1 MRASLGSF
9 VMTHVYLIAD
19 IGATNARFCLIKD
32 QKKYNELLVL
42 NSKEFGSA
50 SELIFSALNRFDV
63 KQLSGAMLAV
73 AGPLDENRQNAV
85 ITNTGHTFSAQTLEK
100 ELGCH
105 VWLEND
111 FVALAYGLDYCADFV
126 QLGGMQN
133 SIGVKGVMGPG
144 SGLGMAIIVDE
155 GKARRVFS
163 SEGGHSNF
171 APGSHLESEIW
182 AILSSELV
190 HVSWENVLS
199 GPGLVR
205 LYRAM
210 CQVWGTKPLD
220 YDSEDITKFGVNLEE
235 PVCHQTL
242 ETFFSLLGTAAG
254 DFALTIGAKGGI
266 YLSGGIVPA
275 MSDFAVSS
283 PLRRRFEEKGILS
296 DYLKNIPLLIVK
308 DDNPGLAGVRDRLEV
323 HVD

>member
-1 MRASLGSF
+1 
-9 VMTHVYLIAD
+9 MTHVYLIAD

-32 QKKYNELLVL
+32 RKKDSELLVL
-42 NSKEFGSA
+42 NSREFRSA
-50 SELIFSALNRFDV
+50 SELVFSALKRFNV
-63 KQLSGAMLAV
+63 KGLTGAMLAV

-85 ITNTGHTFSAQTLEK
+85 ITNTGHSFSAQILGK
-100 ELGCH
+100 ELGCP

-111 FVALAYGLDYCADFV
+111 FVALAYGLAHCLEFV
-126 QLGGMQN
+126 QLGGLKN
-133 SIGVKGVMGPG
+133 SIGIKGVMGPG
-144 SGLGMAIIVDE
+144 SGLGMATIVDE
-155 GKARRVFS
+155 GKVRRVFS

-171 APGSHLESEIW
+171 APSSHLESEIW
-182 AILSSELV
+182 DILSSDLV

-210 CQVWGTKPLD
+210 CKVWGTKPLG
-220 YDSEDITKFGVNLEE
+220 YESEDITKFGVNLEE

-266 YLSGGIVPA
+266 YLGGGIVPA

-296 DYLKNIPLLIVK
+296 DYLKSIPLLIVK
-308 DDNPGLAGVRDRLEV
+308 DDNPGLAGVCDRLEV
-323 HVD
+323 RVG